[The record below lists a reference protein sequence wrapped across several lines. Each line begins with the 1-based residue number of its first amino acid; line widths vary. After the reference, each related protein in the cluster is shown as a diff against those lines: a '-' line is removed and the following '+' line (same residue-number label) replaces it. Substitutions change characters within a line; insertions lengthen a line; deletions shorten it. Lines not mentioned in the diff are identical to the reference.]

1 MRITRHML
9 PVQGPVQLRLF
20 HALPGGTGIRDQ
32 QDLMSYPFFSLA
44 KGARA
49 KPIEYEQGQVSIL
62 VEGVVEIGIA
72 TIWDADVLI
81 WAASQI
87 AAAHNLGMPTSRYM
101 ASSMHDILRFIGRG
115 VSLRDYQRL
124 RAALDR
130 LQSTTVIT
138 TLRAGNLRKQHRF
151 SWINE
156 WRELAHTSGRSAGLE
171 VILPDWFYAGVKD
184 ESMLLSLHPG
194 YFQLTGGLARWL
206 YRLARKHGGRQRGG
220 WRFPLRHLHTR
231 SGSVLRYSD
240 FSLEI
245 RKLAARALLDYHLW
259 IEKDA
264 TEEFLCFRS
273 TSRR

>member
-1 MRITRHML
+1 MRIARHML

-49 KPIEYEQGQVSIL
+49 KPIEYELGQVSIL
-62 VEGVVEIGIA
+62 VEGVVDIGIA

-87 AAAHNLGMPTSRYM
+87 AAAHNMGMPTSRYM

-138 TLRAGNLRKQHRF
+138 TLSAGNLRKQHRF

-171 VILPDWFYAGVKD
+171 VILPDWFYAGVVAASAVD
-184 ESMLLSLHPG
+184 GAFHCVIC
-194 YFQLTGGLARWL
+194 THARAACCAIATFRW
-206 YRLARKHGGRQRGG
+206 RSASSPSVPCWTITCGSRKT
-220 WRFPLRHLHTR
+220 PPR
-231 SGSVLRYSD
+231 SSCA
-240 FSLEI
+240 F
-245 RKLAARALLDYHLW
+245 AARPGGERW
-259 IEKDA
+259 I
-264 TEEFLCFRS
+264 
-273 TSRR
+273 